1 MGADVM
7 KRLSRMLVLGALGV
21 AGCGG
26 DAATQASETAGAAG
40 AKPAKLFLPLYEDA
54 VTISRPV
61 LPARMADGDCPGS
74 DPCEFGTEWRTCEA
88 IPLYREAVDGAAVL
102 RQLKPMEAFVAEAGE
117 IELVAPGHIEIT
129 DMTYPHQTGGAYLE
143 GGAVVDVY
151 GPLHDARALYFN
163 PATGK
168 AWSPPAN
175 EDHWWWDGKNA
186 KMIVVPKATWWIRAK
201 TKDGARGW
209 LKLVNAQRQ
218 EGFPQFDQ
226 AEVMETWDIH
236 RTRDDETPGCD
247 EMLNRR
253 QSKGTPAERG

>member
-1 MGADVM
+1 M
-7 KRLSRMLVLGALGV
+7 KRLSTMLAVGALGLV
-21 AGCGG
+21 SCGG
-26 DAATQASETAGAAG
+26 DAATASNETAGTAA
-40 AKPAKLFLPLYEDA
+40 AKAAKLSLPLYEDA
-54 VTISRPV
+54 VRISRPV

-88 IPLYREAVDGAAVL
+88 ISLYREALDGAAVL
-102 RQLKPMEAFVAEAGE
+102 RQLKPMETFVAEFGE
-117 IELVAPGHIEIT
+117 IELVAPGRIEIT
-129 DMTYPHQTGGAYLE
+129 DMTYPDQTGGAYLE
-143 GGAVVDVY
+143 RGAVVEVY

-163 PATGK
+163 TASGK

-175 EDHWWWDGKNA
+175 EDHWWWAGKNA
-186 KMIVVPKATWWIRAK
+186 KMTVVPKATWWIRAR

-209 LKLVNAQRQ
+209 LKLVNAQGQ

-236 RTRDDETPGCD
+236 RTRDDETPDCS

-253 QSKGTPAERG
+253 QSDGTAAGTG